1 MKKEIFKG
9 CATAIIT
16 PFTNNGVNLEVFE
29 ELVLNQINNGV
40 DALVVCGTTGEAST
54 MSDDVK
60 VSAGRVPILVGTGSN
75 STSKVIEFN
84 KKIESLGVDG
94 LLIVTPYYNKTTQDG
109 LIVHYK
115 LIAQSTDLPILLY
128 NVPSIT
134 GVNILP
140 KTVYELSKITNIVGI
155 KEASGNISQIAEIA
169 HLCNDDFS
177 IYSGNDS
184 EILPILSLG
193 GKGVIS
199 VVSHYNPKLV
209 HDLCYNFFK
218 GNLEDARKIQ
228 LDLLPLINILFS
240 EVNPIPVKAM
250 MNELGYNVGVPRLPL
265 IKMSDAGVK
274 KLRKVLTDMI

>member
-54 MSDDVK
+54 MSDDEKISVIKSAVK

-128 NVPSIT
+128 NVPSRT

-140 KTVYELSKITNIVGI
+140 
-155 KEASGNISQIAEIA
+155 SGNISQIAEIA

>member
-1 MKKEIFKG
+1 M
-9 CATAIIT
+9 
-16 PFTNNGVNLEVFE
+16 
-29 ELVLNQINNGV
+29 
-40 DALVVCGTTGEAST
+40 
-54 MSDDVK
+54 K

-128 NVPSIT
+128 NVPSRT